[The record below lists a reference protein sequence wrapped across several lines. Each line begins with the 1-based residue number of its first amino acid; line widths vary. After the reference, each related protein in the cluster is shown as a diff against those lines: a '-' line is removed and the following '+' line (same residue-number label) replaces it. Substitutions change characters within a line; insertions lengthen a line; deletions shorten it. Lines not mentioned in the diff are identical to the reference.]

1 MIPSVAVVSWVLGTM
16 WLLGISFN
24 VLTAMVASIAIGIGV
39 PFGIHVTHRFLEDRR
54 RYDSVDEAI
63 RMTVTHT
70 GGAMAGSAL
79 TTAAGFGV
87 LMFGSLVPMQ
97 QFGLIVAITILYSF
111 IAAILIQPACLK
123 LWADWRASQ
132 GDVARLA
139 DHERRSEAS
148 VAEPTPVGVRG

>member
-1 MIPSVAVVSWVLGTM
+1 
-16 WLLGISFN
+16 
-24 VLTAMVASIAIGIGV
+24 MVASIAIGIGV

-54 RYDSVDEAI
+54 RYDTVDEAI

-123 LWADWRASQ
+123 LWADWRVRQ
-132 GDVARLA
+132 GDVAELA
-139 DHERRSEAS
+139 DHERRSEA
-148 VAEPTPVGVRG
+148 AKAEEPTPVGVR